1 MIASVFTRKEVVHM
15 PGLQDEMLKLMMKA
29 EKLGSSNDFEHRITD
44 AAQKIHES
52 AKESVAMK
60 DSYGNSLLSIGNKDI
75 GEHFSNYNF
84 DNNTL
89 NWWLWLAL
97 YNDSW
102 VFRRTIDKPSQDMI
116 RCGITLQGSN
126 TKYAEVYRKLKQHRF
141 DFIQLLQWGSLFG
154 GSIACV
160 LFDNFSDEDYKNPM
174 NIEKA
179 RKTKTMRFYV
189 VDRWYGVA
197 PSSDMVDDM
206 SSIDYGK
213 PKSYEVTFADGVTKT
228 LHHDYVLRY
237 EHRTAPKLI
246 KNGQLQGWGYA
257 EGAHILGELSR
268 DEKLKTSVQSLID
281 KSLIEVI
288 KMAGMRGIFMGQ
300 DAENEEQLRKRLE
313 MVNWGRNFN
322 SLTFL
327 DKEDEYQE
335 HGFAGLTG
343 LSNLLEQNMWQ
354 ISAAV
359 EMQGVLFGDLKQGF
373 SNDTDALERYDE
385 TINGRCENYLR
396 PVYEKFLGLLF
407 QLEEIDEKVE
417 FTFDSLLVKKQDEDR
432 IEGLDKFVDLCAKL
446 QDIGVLNPKLT
457 GQAVATYVN
466 KGEIDFGLTQDELD
480 KLDDKFE
487 EEMENIKLEV

>member
-1 MIASVFTRKEVVHM
+1 M
-15 PGLQDEMLKLMMKA
+15 PGLQEEMLELMMKS
-29 EKLGSSNDFEHRITD
+29 EKLGAGNDFEHRVID
-44 AAQKIHES
+44 SAQKIFES
-52 AKESVAMK
+52 AKESVPMK
-60 DSYGNSLLSIGNKDI
+60 DSYGNSLLSIGNKEMS
-75 GEHFSNYNF
+75 EHFSNYNF
-84 DNNTL
+84 DNDTL

-97 YNDSW
+97 YNESW
-102 VFRRTIDKPSQDMI
+102 VFRRVIDKPSQDMI
-116 RCGITLQGSN
+116 RCGITLAGSN
-126 TKYAEVYRKLKQHRF
+126 PKFANVMRRLQAKRT
-141 DFIQLLQWGSLFG
+141 DFINLLQWGSLFG

-160 LFDNFSDEDYKNPM
+160 LFDNFSDEDYKRP
-174 NIEKA
+174 IDIKKA
-179 RKTKTMRFYV
+179 RKSKSMRFYV

-197 PSSDMVDDM
+197 PSSEIVDDM
-206 SSIDYGK
+206 NSIDYGK
-213 PKSYEVTFADGVTKT
+213 PKMYNVTFADGVSKEM
-228 LHHDYVLRY
+228 HHDFVLRY

-268 DEKLKTSVQSLID
+268 DEKLKNSVQSLID

-373 SNDTDALERYDE
+373 SNDVDALERYDE
-385 TINGRCENYLR
+385 TINGRCESYLR
-396 PVYEKFLGLLF
+396 PVYEKFLGILF
-407 QLEEIDEKVE
+407 QLEDIKDKVE

-432 IEGLDKFVDLCAKL
+432 IKGLSSFVDLCSKL
-446 QDIGVLNPKLT
+446 QETGVLTPKLT
-457 GQAVATYVN
+457 AQALVKYVN
-466 KGEIDFGLTQDELD
+466 KGIIDFGLTQDEID

-487 EEMENIKLEV
+487 EELENITVGEE

>member
-1 MIASVFTRKEVVHM
+1 MS
-15 PGLQDEMLKLMMKA
+15 GLQDEMLKLMA
-29 EKLGSSNDFEHRITD
+29 QAQNLGAGNDFEHRINDTAD
-44 AAQKIHES
+44 KIRES
-52 AKESVAMK
+52 AKESIPMK
-60 DSYGNSLLSIGNKDI
+60 DSYGNSLLSIGSDDESAK
-75 GEHFSNYNF
+75 FSTYGF

-116 RCGITLQGSN
+116 RAGITLAGSN
-126 TKYAEVYRKLKQHRF
+126 PKFKNVMRKLQAKRT
-141 DFIQLLQWGSLFG
+141 DFINLLQWGALFG

-160 LFDNFSDEDYKNPM
+160 LFDNFTDDDYKLPM

-179 RKTKTMRFYV
+179 RQAKTMRFYV

-197 PSSDMVDDM
+197 PSSEIVEDMK
-206 SSIDYGK
+206 SIDYGK

-228 LHHDYVLRY
+228 LHHDFVLRY

-268 DEKLKTSVQSLID
+268 DEKLKNSVQSLID

-327 DKEDEYQE
+327 DREDEYQE

-343 LSNLLEQNMWQ
+343 LSDLLEQNMWQ

-385 TINGRCENYLR
+385 TINGRCESYLR
-396 PVYEKFLGLLF
+396 PVYEKFLGILF
-407 QLEEIDEKVE
+407 QLEDIDEKVE

-432 IEGLDKFVDLCAKL
+432 IEGLNKFVDLCAKL
-446 QDIGVLNPKLT
+446 QDTGVLTPILT
-457 GQAVATYVN
+457 AKALQKYVN
-466 KGEIDFGLTQDELD
+466 NGEIDFGLTEDEIK
-480 KLDDKFE
+480 KLDNKFE
-487 EEMENIKLEV
+487 EELENIKIGE

>member
-1 MIASVFTRKEVVHM
+1 M
-15 PGLQDEMLKLMMKA
+15 PGLQEEMLELMMKA
-29 EKLGSSNDFEHRITD
+29 EKLGAGNDFEHRVTD
-44 AAQKIHES
+44 SAQKIFES
-52 AKESVAMK
+52 AKESVPMK
-60 DSYGNSLLSIGNKDI
+60 DSYGNSLLSIGNKEVS
-75 GEHFSNYNF
+75 EHFSNYNF
-84 DNNTL
+84 DNDTL

-97 YNDSW
+97 YNESW
-102 VFRRTIDKPSQDMI
+102 VFRRVIDKPSQDMI
-116 RCGITLQGSN
+116 RCGITLAGSN
-126 TKYAEVYRKLKQHRF
+126 PKFANVMRKLQAKRT
-141 DFIQLLQWGSLFG
+141 DFINLLQWGALFG

-160 LFDNFSDEDYKNPM
+160 LFDNFSDEDYKQPM

-179 RKTKTMRFYV
+179 RKSKTMRFYV

-197 PSSDMVDDM
+197 PSSEIVDDM
-206 SSIDYGK
+206 NSIDYGK
-213 PKSYEVTFADGVTKT
+213 PKFYEVTFADGVTKT
-228 LHHDYVLRY
+228 MHHDFVLRY

-257 EGAHILGELSR
+257 EGSHILGELSR
-268 DEKLKTSVQSLID
+268 DEKLKNSVQSLID

-335 HGFAGLTG
+335 HSFAGLTG

-373 SNDTDALERYDE
+373 SNDVDALERYDE
-385 TINGRCENYLR
+385 TINGRCESYLR
-396 PVYEKFLGLLF
+396 PVYEKFLGILF
-407 QLEEIDEKVE
+407 QLEGIEDKVE

-432 IEGLDKFVDLCAKL
+432 IKGLSSFVDLCAKL
-446 QDIGVLNPKLT
+446 QDAGVLTAKLT
-457 GQAVATYVN
+457 GQALVKYVN
-466 KGEIDFGLTQDELD
+466 KGIIDFGLTQDELD

-487 EEMENIKLEV
+487 EEMENIRIGEE

>member
-1 MIASVFTRKEVVHM
+1 M
-15 PGLQDEMLKLMMKA
+15 PKLQEEMLELMMKA
-29 EKLGSSNDFEHRITD
+29 EKLGAGNDFEHRVTD
-44 AAQKIHES
+44 SAQKIFEN
-52 AKESVAMK
+52 AKESVPMK
-60 DSYGNSLLSIGNKDI
+60 DSYGNSLLSIGNKEVT
-75 GEHFSNYNF
+75 EHFSNYNF
-84 DNNTL
+84 DNDTL

-97 YNDSW
+97 YNESW
-102 VFRRTIDKPSQDMI
+102 VFRRVIDKPSQDMI
-116 RCGITLQGSN
+116 RCGITLSGSN
-126 TKYAEVYRKLKQHRF
+126 PKFANVMRKLQAKRT
-141 DFIQLLQWGSLFG
+141 DFINLLQWGSLFG

-160 LFDNFSDEDYKNPM
+160 LFDNFSDEDYKRPID
-174 NIEKA
+174 IEKA
-179 RKTKTMRFYV
+179 RKAKSMRFYV
-189 VDRWYGVA
+189 VDRWYGVS
-197 PSSDMVDDM
+197 PSSEIVDDM
-206 SSIDYGK
+206 NSIDYGK
-213 PKSYEVTFADGVTKT
+213 PKMYNVTFADGVTKT
-228 LHHDYVLRY
+228 MHHDFVLRY

-257 EGAHILGELSR
+257 EGAHILAELSR
-268 DEKLKTSVQSLID
+268 DEKLKNSVQSLID

-373 SNDTDALERYDE
+373 SNDVDALERYDE
-385 TINGRCENYLR
+385 TINGRCESYLR

-407 QLEEIDEKVE
+407 Q
-417 FTFDSLLVKKQDEDR
+417 
-432 IEGLDKFVDLCAKL
+432 A
-446 QDIGVLNPKLT
+446 P
-457 GQAVATYVN
+457 
-466 KGEIDFGLTQDELD
+466 
-480 KLDDKFE
+480 
-487 EEMENIKLEV
+487 

>member
-1 MIASVFTRKEVVHM
+1 M
-15 PGLQDEMLKLMMKA
+15 PGLQEEIIELMMKA
-29 EKLGSSNDFEHRITD
+29 EKLGAGNDFEHRVTD
-44 AAQKIHES
+44 SAQKIFES
-52 AKESVAMK
+52 AKESVPMK
-60 DSYGNSLLSIGNKDI
+60 DSYGNSLLSIGNKEVS
-75 GEHFSNYNF
+75 EHFSNYNF
-84 DNNTL
+84 DNDTL

-97 YNDSW
+97 YNESW
-102 VFRRTIDKPSQDMI
+102 VFRRVIDKPSQDMI
-116 RCGITLQGSN
+116 RCGITLAGSN
-126 TKYAEVYRKLKQHRF
+126 PKFSNVMRKLQAKRT
-141 DFIQLLQWGSLFG
+141 DFINLLQWGSLFG

-160 LFDNFSDEDYKNPM
+160 LFDNFSDEDYKRPID
-174 NIEKA
+174 IEKA
-179 RKTKTMRFYV
+179 RKAKSMRFYV

-197 PSSDMVDDM
+197 PSSEIVDDM
-206 SSIDYGK
+206 NSIDYGK
-213 PKSYEVTFADGVTKT
+213 PKMYNVTFADGVSKEM
-228 LHHDYVLRY
+228 HHDFVLRY

-257 EGAHILGELSR
+257 EGAHILCELSR
-268 DEKLKTSVQSLID
+268 DEKLKNSVQSLID

-373 SNDTDALERYDE
+373 SNDVDALERYDE
-385 TINGRCENYLR
+385 TINGRCESYLR
-396 PVYEKFLGLLF
+396 PVYEKFLGILF
-407 QLEEIDEKVE
+407 QLEGIEDKVE

-432 IEGLDKFVDLCAKL
+432 IKGLSSFVDLCTKL
-446 QDIGVLNPKLT
+446 QDAGVLTSKLT
-457 GQAVATYVN
+457 GQALMKYVN
-466 KGEIDFGLTQDELD
+466 KGIIDFGLTQDELD

-487 EEMENIKLEV
+487 EELEKISIGDE

>member
-1 MIASVFTRKEVVHM
+1 M
-15 PGLQDEMLKLMMKA
+15 PGLQEEIIELMMKA
-29 EKLGSSNDFEHRITD
+29 EKLGAGNDFEHRVTD
-44 AAQKIHES
+44 SAQKIFES
-52 AKESVAMK
+52 AKESVPMK
-60 DSYGNSLLSIGNKDI
+60 DSYGNSLLSIGNKEVS
-75 GEHFSNYNF
+75 EHFSNYNF
-84 DNNTL
+84 DNDTL

-97 YNDSW
+97 YNESW
-102 VFRRTIDKPSQDMI
+102 VFRRVIDKPSQDMI
-116 RCGITLQGSN
+116 RCGITLVGSN
-126 TKYAEVYRKLKQHRF
+126 PKFSNVMRKLQAKRT
-141 DFIQLLQWGSLFG
+141 DFINLLQWGSLFG

-160 LFDNFSDEDYKNPM
+160 LFDNFSDEDYKRPID
-174 NIEKA
+174 IEKA
-179 RKTKTMRFYV
+179 RKAKSMRFYV

-197 PSSDMVDDM
+197 PSSEIVDDM
-206 SSIDYGK
+206 NSIDYGK
-213 PKSYEVTFADGVTKT
+213 PKMYNVTFADGVSKEM
-228 LHHDYVLRY
+228 HHDFVLRY

-268 DEKLKTSVQSLID
+268 DEKLKNSVQSLID

-373 SNDTDALERYDE
+373 SNDVDALERYDE
-385 TINGRCENYLR
+385 TINGRCESYLR
-396 PVYEKFLGLLF
+396 PVYEKFLGILF
-407 QLEEIDEKVE
+407 QLEGIEDKVE

-432 IEGLDKFVDLCAKL
+432 IKGLSSFVDLCTKL
-446 QDIGVLNPKLT
+446 QDAGVLTSKLT
-457 GQAVATYVN
+457 GQALMKYVN
-466 KGEIDFGLTQDELD
+466 KGIIDFGLTQDELD

-487 EEMENIKLEV
+487 EELEKISIGDE